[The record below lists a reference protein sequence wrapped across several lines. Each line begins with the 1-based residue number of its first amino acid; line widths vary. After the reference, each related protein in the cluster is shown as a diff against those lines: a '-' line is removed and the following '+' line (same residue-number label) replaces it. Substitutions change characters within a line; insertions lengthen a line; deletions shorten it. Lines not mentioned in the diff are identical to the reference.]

1 MWNKPSSGWTKLN
14 CDAAVSHLGTN
25 AAAGGVLRG
34 ADGHFIFAFSSY
46 LGSCNTSEAE
56 LNSILLGASM
66 IVARGL
72 RRVVIESDSLL
83 AIRLIRVG
91 CSTLHPNYGI
101 VRDIHRRIQTI
112 GECSISHVLYEANQ
126 MDWPSLACL
135 WVIVADC
142 SSLYLHLFLYYFMQ
156 GLHRDCVLY
165 RFLVVLFV
173 LALLGC

>member
-1 MWNKPSSGWTKLN
+1 MWKKPSSGWTKLN

-25 AAAGGVLRG
+25 AAIGGVLRG

-101 VRDIHRRIQTI
+101 VRDIHWRIQTI

-126 MDWPSLACL
+126 MD
-135 WVIVADC
+135 
-142 SSLYLHLFLYYFMQ
+142 
-156 GLHRDCVLY
+156 
-165 RFLVVLFV
+165 
-173 LALLGC
+173 